1 MNLSIFFI
9 PEALFYEY
17 TNEYARVYA
26 VMISTILSSAAWSPS
41 IFLPP
46 AVARTGCPPPP
57 PWMNLAASR
66 MSYAAL

>member
-26 VMISTILSSAAWSPS
+26 VMISTILSSAACRPS
-41 IFLPP
+41 AFLPP
-46 AVARTGCPPPP
+46 AVARIG
-57 PWMNLAASR
+57 
-66 MSYAAL
+66 

>member
-26 VMISTILSSAAWSPS
+26 VMISTIFARMAW
-41 IFLPP
+41 I
-46 AVARTGCPPPP
+46 
-57 PWMNLAASR
+57 
-66 MSYAAL
+66 